1 MSVLAG
7 IGYPIARA
15 TGRCA
20 ATGREFSIGEHYVA
34 TLVERDGQEELARAD
49 YCLDAWESGARPA
62 LPARLFAS
70 WRAVVPDSGSKKQAF
85 LGDDELLELFERLA
99 ETTEARRLAF
109 RYLLAL
115 MLVRRKVLKYEG
127 TREGIMT
134 VRQRV
139 PAGAPQPE
147 AWQVVDPKLDDQ
159 TIAGAMEQLGEIM
172 ALDGPG
178 TLPAKAA
185 E

>member
-1 MSVLAG
+1 M
-7 IGYPIARA
+7 
-15 TGRCA
+15 
-20 ATGREFSIGEHYVA
+20 GEHYIA
-34 TLVERDGQEELARAD
+34 TLLERDGHEELSRAD
-49 YCLDAWESGARPA
+49 YSLDAWESGARPA
-62 LPARLFAS
+62 PPARLFAS
-70 WRAVVPDSGSKKQAF
+70 WRAVVPDSASKRQAY

-99 ETTEARRLAF
+99 DTTEARRLAF

-134 VRQRV
+134 VRQRT

-147 AWQVVDPKLDDQ
+147 PWQVVDPKLDDQ
-159 TIAGAMEQLGEIM
+159 TIAGALEQLGEIM
-172 ALDGPG
+172 ALEGPG
-178 TLPAKAA
+178 APPAKAT